1 MTQDLWL
8 YGVSVWGGKDWA
20 QQVASASS
28 AVQASMALP

>member
-8 YGVSVWGGKDWA
+8 YGVSVWDKDWA